1 MENKNDKNK
10 FTLKNI
16 TLLMIFGVLIIGFKY
31 YITKGDFCKDSC
43 TNINSELDIIKCLDA
58 CSINAEDYR
67 EPISNTKII
76 IYVSILIIFFVF
88 LIRFI
93 ININRGNINLN
104 NLANRFIQWIKKLK
118 NKLSKKD
125 KSDNDGYKKLE

>member
-1 MENKNDKNK
+1 MDNGDKQK
-10 FTLKNI
+10 KLTLKNI
-16 TLLMIFGVLIIGFKY
+16 SLLILFGLLIITFKY
-31 YITKGDFCKDSC
+31 YLTRGDFCKESC

-76 IYVSILIIFFVF
+76 IYASIIIIFWIF

-93 ININRGNINLN
+93 NNMNRGTINLN
-104 NLANRFIQWIKKLK
+104 NFANRIIQWIKRLK
-118 NKLSKKD
+118 NKLTKND
-125 KSDNDGYKKLE
+125 KIENYGYRKIE